1 MMTQNLIF
9 AGFTALALMA
19 LVATAY
25 FYKKVDFK
33 SVLGL
38 FGFGA
43 LISVP
48 FVLIEHSGLHM
59 SYLYVIA
66 AFVFIELGILFFE
79 KHVSYFHELIHHNV
93 RELRIASF
101 LLIGLGFTYAEIG
114 FTILDNSDTVEL
126 LSTIPFKT
134 TYALLM
140 HTVFASAASLIQVGE
155 LGLLAE
161 GIEATLF
168 RVINYYSRI
177 GIISVSH
184 YLYVFSIEH
193 NLMLL
198 IGGLLLAGIGAFFY
212 IKRQLDLKPEA
223 IE

>member
-1 MMTQNLIF
+1 MTQNLIF
-9 AGFTALALMA
+9 AGFSALALLA
-19 LVATAY
+19 LVATAH

-38 FGFGA
+38 FAFGV
-43 LISVP
+43 LISTP
-48 FVLIEHSGLHM
+48 FVLIEHMGLHM

-79 KHVSYFHELIHHNV
+79 KHVNYFHELIHHNV

-114 FTILDNSDTVEL
+114 FTILESSDMVEIINTV
-126 LSTIPFKT
+126 PFKT

-140 HTVFASAASLIQVGE
+140 HTVFASAASLVQVG
-155 LGLLAE
+155 GLLVE
-161 GIEATLF
+161 GLEATLL
-168 RVINYYSRI
+168 RVINYYVRI

-184 YLYVFSIEH
+184 FLYVFSIEH

-198 IGGLLLAGIGAFFY
+198 IGGLLIAGITTFFY